1 MQSGNEIWPVYA
13 ILQNNFLIKKLYEK
27 CGFETSSW
35 PFLIFKISSVKKI
48 LWRSACWFGQILID
62 LLLHI

>member
-13 ILQNNFLIKKLYEK
+13 ILQNNFFVDLHK
-27 CGFETSSW
+27 F
-35 PFLIFKISSVKKI
+35 
-48 LWRSACWFGQILID
+48 LID